1 MVLKLEQKIVRWN
14 EHSKLVNARV
24 TNHDKLNELNKHVKE
39 QMTQTAHMN
48 PHAKMT
54 MQTKGIGISMR
65 LRNKDDNVLKNLND
79 QIKKINLRRW
89 K

>member
-1 MVLKLEQKIVRWN
+1 
-14 EHSKLVNARV
+14 
-24 TNHDKLNELNKHVKE
+24 
-39 QMTQTAHMN
+39 MN

-79 QIKKINLRRW
+79 QIKKINLRR
-89 K
+89 